1 MFDVERLTADCLQAV
16 AIDSS
21 HKAVREVLART
32 MSDPAS
38 VLRGLGEPQR
48 AGITPIYRSDALTII
63 NVVWGPGMSIMPH
76 DHRTWAVI
84 GVYSGRED
92 NIFWRH
98 IKGSDG
104 LRTADG
110 KALVVSRRAG
120 GIGVAVRFDLGIG
133 DLLRVGRRVRDD
145 LLGAIGQVVFVP
157 IEEHEVGPRRRR
169 SGGRSDRERRAH
181 DRLAGEA
188 ALGRV
193 RDAGVGQDVA
203 HGGADD

>member
-32 MSDPAS
+32 MSDPAA
-38 VLRGLGEPQR
+38 VLHGLGEPQR

-104 LRTADG
+104 RELEAAGAQSLCNGDVTALGTDIVHSVLNPIG
-110 KALVVSRRAG
+110 KLSSAIHIYG
-120 GIGVAVRFDLGIG
+120 GDFY
-133 DLLRVGRRVRDD
+133 
-145 LLGAIGQVVFVP
+145 AIGR
-157 IEEHEVGPRRRR
+157 GDAARRPLRQ
-169 SGGRSDRERRAH
+169 GQGDAP
-181 DRLAGEA
+181 
-188 ALGRV
+188 V
-193 RDAGVGQDVA
+193 RGLEPDAGAGLIPA
-203 HGGADD
+203 T